1 MAIRDIEPLGA
12 LDRTTKVVETDT
24 LNSRGVSSVRI
35 LSESKF
41 FELVRD
47 LVEEYLEESIES
59 LAADSDASC
68 ASHDQRLSREYQR
81 RWESL
86 KTKQEIGVRQIER
99 RMDRLSRMLRK
110 LEETLKRVNESSR
123 SSADPVDASAVAD
136 DGSPASAPSVDKKSL
151 MREMLLGEDSAY
163 SNALRRPGVS
173 AT

>member
-1 MAIRDIEPLGA
+1 MATRDIEPLGA

-59 LAADSDASC
+59 LAADSGASC
-68 ASHDQRLSREYQR
+68 APHDQKLSKEYQR

-99 RMDRLSRMLRK
+99 RMDRLSRVLHK
-110 LEETLKRVNESSR
+110 LERSLKRVKESSA
-123 SSADPVDASAVAD
+123 SSVEPVVAP
-136 DGSPASAPSVDKKSL
+136 PALAAPVDKKSL
-151 MREMLLGEDSAY
+151 MREMLLGEDAAY
-163 SNALRRPGVS
+163 PNASRRPGVS
-173 AT
+173 KR